1 MNGKNTFK
9 TSAAEKNG
17 WTTNALLLQK
27 KTMILVKIFNR
38 HARGWRC
45 GSSFVVSVILRYVIV
60 STVLPSSL
68 IRNIILTST
77 EN

>member
-1 MNGKNTFK
+1 MGKILSK
-9 TSAAEKNG
+9 QV
-17 WTTNALLLQK
+17 LLKKMDGPLMHSYYK

>member
-1 MNGKNTFK
+1 MGKILSK
-9 TSAAEKNG
+9 QV
-17 WTTNALLLQK
+17 LLKKMDGPLMHSYYTK